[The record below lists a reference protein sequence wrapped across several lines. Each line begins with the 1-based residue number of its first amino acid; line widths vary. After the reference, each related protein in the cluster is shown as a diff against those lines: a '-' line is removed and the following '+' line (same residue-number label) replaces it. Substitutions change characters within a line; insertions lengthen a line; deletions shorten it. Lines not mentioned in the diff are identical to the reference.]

1 MGKVL
6 KFFRLAGPEKLF
18 FCRAVYLLFYYRIAL
33 RRQHFQTLVDRLSNS
48 KTTAPLQPVPSIPA
62 DTLIRLLA
70 AACRIVPFTTCLSRA
85 MAGQR
90 LLTGC
95 GYCSKLHI
103 GVAREK
109 GEKLE
114 AHAWLSLDGRIIL
127 GNTPDLDR
135 YRELPQFQTGRSER
149 P

>member
-6 KFFRLAGPEKLF
+6 KFFYLTGSEKLI

-33 RRQHFQTLVDRLSNS
+33 RRQHFQTLVDQLSNS
-48 KTTAPLQPVPSIPA
+48 TTTAPLQPVSSIPA
-62 DTLIRLLA
+62 DILIRLLA

-95 GYCSKLHI
+95 GYFSKLHI

-114 AHAWLSLDGRIIL
+114 AHAWLSLDGLIIL
-127 GNTPDLDR
+127 GNAPDLDR
-135 YRELPQFQTGRSER
+135 YRELPPFQVGRSQR

>member
-6 KFFRLAGPEKLF
+6 KFFHLTGSEKLI

-33 RRQHFQTLVDRLSNS
+33 RRQHFQSLVDQLSNS
-48 KTTAPLQPVPSIPA
+48 TTTALLQTVPSIPA

-85 MAGQR
+85 MAGQMI
-90 LLTGC
+90 LTGC
-95 GYCSKLHI
+95 GYFSRLHV

-109 GEKLE
+109 EEELE

-127 GNTPDLDR
+127 GNVPDLDR
-135 YRELPQFQTGRSER
+135 YRELPLYQGRGTKGS
-149 P
+149 

>member
-6 KFFRLAGPEKLF
+6 KFFHLTGSEKLI
-18 FCRAVYLLFYYRIAL
+18 FCRTVYLLFYYRIAL
-33 RRQHFQTLVDRLSNS
+33 RRQHFQTLVDRLSNP
-48 KTTAPLQPVPSIPA
+48 KNTVPLQPVPTIPA
-62 DTLIRLLA
+62 DILIRLLA

-90 LLTGC
+90 LLTAC
-95 GYCSKLHI
+95 GYFSKLHI

-127 GNTPDLDR
+127 GNAPDLDR
-135 YRELPQFQTGRSER
+135 YRELPPFQADRSQGS
-149 P
+149 